1 MKMRLRK
8 YHIPLFIRFEV
19 IICLVGLAFP
29 IYGFP
34 IAGAFKLTVFRIG
47 LPLLLVAALSKGRRI
62 KSHYARYLLVLASI
76 LAALTFISLAW
87 SQFPNR
93 GIQQLEWFA
102 EGWLYL
108 WALGLLSS
116 KYPSLPRFYLKC
128 TFAIGLVSIGFM
140 AAQFIALQF
149 HRLITLPLSDSIF
162 GISTILRPWTYPLGG
177 GGRILGAFYEPNM
190 SGSMCAFYLAAF
202 GPFLLANRQGAV
214 IRRFWTVIAVIV
226 AAVAMI
232 GTGSRQSMV
241 VTGATML
248 LIVAIA
254 LRRGGHVLRRG
265 ARQALAIVTF
275 LLLVYMAFGGF
286 QATTTPFGELE
297 QNVFVRF
304 AESAGFS
311 TGGRWDAI
319 LLVLR
324 ALTPRIVL
332 FGAGAGTA
340 DFTAHNAYL
349 LTLYQSG
356 ILALLV
362 LIGLSAVFILAS
374 LHATWRQKDNPL
386 FYAGV
391 ASTCIAATWVGL
403 IFMNWAQLN
412 QSVSYMYLAIPLLF
426 LTASREESEEDPQDL
441 LGSR

>member
-1 MKMRLRK
+1 MRLRK

-34 IAGAFKLTVFRIG
+34 IVGAFKLTLFRIG

-62 KSHYARYLLVLASI
+62 KSRYTRYLLILALI

-87 SQFPNR
+87 SQFPDK

-108 WALGLLSS
+108 WALALLSS
-116 KYPSLPRFYLKC
+116 KYPSLLRFYLKC

-149 HRLITLPLSDSIF
+149 YRLITLPLSDSIF

-190 SGSMCAFYLAAF
+190 SGSMCAFYLATFA
-202 GPFLLANRQGAV
+202 PFLLANKQGAV
-214 IRRFWTVIAVIV
+214 IRRFWTVIAVIITV
-226 AAVAMI
+226 VAMI

-248 LIVAIA
+248 LIVATA
-254 LRRGGHVLRRG
+254 LRKGGHVLWRG
-265 ARQALAIVTF
+265 ARQALATVAS
-275 LLLVYMAFGGF
+275 LLLVLVAFRGF
-286 QATTTPFGELE
+286 QAITTPFGETE
-297 QNVFVRF
+297 QNLFVRF
-304 AESAGFS
+304 AGLAGDITS
-311 TGGRWDAI
+311 GRGGAL
-319 LLVLR
+319 LLVWNS
-324 ALTPRIVL
+324 LTPRIIL
-332 FGAGAGTA
+332 FGTGAGTA
-340 DFTAHNAYL
+340 IFGAHNAYL

-362 LIGLSAVFILAS
+362 LIGLSAVFILTS
-374 LHATWRQKDNPL
+374 LHATSRQKDNPL

-391 ASTCIAATWVGL
+391 ASTCIAVTWVGL

-426 LTASREESEEDPQDL
+426 LTASREESEENPQDL